1 MDMITVTAKTY
12 DEAVTNALIEL
23 GTTSEHLYVEV
34 VQRETAGLFGVLG
47 GKSCIINAR
56 IMTEEEEAQK
66 KTGAGEKKEASENIE
81 KKDEAG
87 TKETKTDEV
96 KTELSDELKEKIAK
110 QNATIAKRRMEAESH
125 KDEAEKNEEKGEH
138 RPVERELK
146 PISKEDAKKAKE
158 NAEEFI
164 KSMLLAMNVKASLD
178 TSFNHETNELNIILS
193 GDDMGVLIGKRGQT
207 LDSMQYLV
215 SLVIN
220 KKHDGYIR
228 VKLDTENYRER
239 RKEKLENL
247 AKSIARK
254 VSKTH
259 RAVSLEPMNPYER
272 RIIHSV
278 LQSDRYVI
286 TDSEGEDPY
295 RHVIIKPKR
304 Y

>member
-34 VQRETAGLFGVLG
+34 VQKETAGLFGVLG
-47 GKSCIINAR
+47 GKNCIIKAR
-56 IMTEEEEAQK
+56 IMTEEEEANK
-66 KTGAGEKKEASENIE
+66 NKVIEEDVKEEKKKVEEAEETS
-81 KKDEAG
+81 
-87 TKETKTDEV
+87 KEEV

-110 QNATIAKRRMEAESH
+110 QNATIAKRRLEAESH
-125 KDEAEKNEEKGEH
+125 KDEDSKSEEASKEQKK
-138 RPVERELK
+138 VEREIK
-146 PISKEDAKKAKE
+146 PVSKEDANKAKE
-158 NAEEFI
+158 KAEEFI
-164 KSMLLAMNVKASLD
+164 KSLLDAMKVNASLEA
-178 TSFNHETNELNIILS
+178 SFDHETNELNIILS

-220 KKHDGYIR
+220 KNHDGYIR

-254 VSKTH
+254 VSRTH
-259 RAVSLEPMNPYER
+259 RPVSLEPMNPYER

-295 RHVIIKPKR
+295 RHVIVKPKR
-304 Y
+304 R

>member
-1 MDMITVTAKTY
+1 
-12 DEAVTNALIEL
+12 
-23 GTTSEHLYVEV
+23 
-34 VQRETAGLFGVLG
+34 
-47 GKSCIINAR
+47 
-56 IMTEEEEAQK
+56 
-66 KTGAGEKKEASENIE
+66 
-81 KKDEAG
+81 
-87 TKETKTDEV
+87 
-96 KTELSDELKEKIAK
+96 
-110 QNATIAKRRMEAESH
+110 MEAESH
-125 KDEAEKNEEKGEH
+125 KDEADKEEKGEH

-146 PISKEDAKKAKE
+146 PISKEDANKAKE

-164 KSMLLAMNVKASLD
+164 NSMLSAMNVKASLD

>member
-66 KTGAGEKKEASENIE
+66 KTGEEEKKEAVENKGE
-81 KKDEAG
+81 VD
-87 TKETKTDEV
+87 TKEPSSSAEV

-125 KDEAEKNEEKGEH
+125 KDEADKEEKGEH

>member
-66 KTGAGEKKEASENIE
+66 KTGEEEKKEAVENKGE
-81 KKDEAG
+81 VD
-87 TKETKTDEV
+87 TKEPSSSAEV

-146 PISKEDAKKAKE
+146 PISKEDANKAKE

-164 KSMLLAMNVKASLD
+164 KSMLSAMNVKASLD

>member
-125 KDEAEKNEEKGEH
+125 KDEADKEEKGEH

-164 KSMLLAMNVKASLD
+164 NSMLSAMNVKASLD

>member
-66 KTGAGEKKEASENIE
+66 KTGAGEKKEAVENKGE
-81 KKDEAG
+81 VD
-87 TKETKTDEV
+87 TKEPSSSEEV
-96 KTELSDELKEKIAK
+96 RTELSDELKEKIAK

-125 KDEAEKNEEKGEH
+125 KDEADKEEKGEH

-164 KSMLLAMNVKASLD
+164 NSMLSAMNVKASLD